1 MDGNERTAAV
11 GPGLP
16 EIGEL
21 LSALLPAARRFDF
34 YGDDGEFVWSSAGG
48 PDRRVSKALLSLP
61 PELFYT
67 ASTSAGPR
75 TLALPDGE
83 TLLAL
88 PQDDAAGRRIGLIA
102 CVWPDAAGAPAEALG
117 LVARAVPLLSGLLA
131 QRAPDDTD
139 AGDEPTGLDLL
150 YELEKQ
156 LEEAPHGQGQ
166 LAGLVRACGRHIGS
180 GYSVL
185 ILPSKQIRI
194 SATHR
199 SWKGVDRRALDEA
212 IVRRFLPGLA
222 RRRTPSV
229 LDIATAPDGVVQE
242 ANGYQLLL
250 CPVREHDGRVNGV
263 FALAGRI
270 DGRRFGET
278 ERRLAALVAR
288 RAERVIESYYD
299 ALTGLVNRPGF
310 EAHLRESYRQLTGDE
325 DGHALVIFDLD
336 KLQLVNDS
344 FGHSA
349 GDDILR
355 RFAGELQQAVPDDSV
370 VTRLSGDN
378 FGVLL
383 HRCGVERAV
392 EVAEE
397 VRRRAR
403 RLSYLQGDKA
413 VTVTVSAGVAPWR
426 RDSGGAAAA
435 LVAPKV
441 ACTAAKEHGRD
452 RVEVYDQDDRSIVRR
467 ADDIRVVAHLQNALD
482 RDEFELVAQPIE
494 PLHGSGPGYHEV
506 LLRMRGE
513 DGESLAPEQFLSAA
527 ERYQLMPRLDRWVV
541 ANALELMAGAPD
553 ALSAAAAGASAAGRP
568 VFAINLSGQSLGDDE
583 FLGFVRERVEA
594 SGLPPAALCFEIT
607 ETAAVAHMASAA
619 AFIRTMRELGCRFSL
634 DDFGAGLSSFAY
646 LKDFDVD
653 TLKIDGS
660 FVRDVTG
667 NRVSEAMIAAITQVA
682 RVMGLATVA
691 EYVNSEPVR
700 HKVRELGVDYA
711 QGYYVGEP
719 VPLADVVA
727 ALAADG
733 RRAAG
738 QPG

>member
-1 MDGNERTAAV
+1 MERSENNSAGPVSPEV
-11 GPGLP
+11 G
-16 EIGEL
+16 EW

-34 YGDDGEFVWSSAGG
+34 YGDDGQFVWSTAGG
-48 PDRRVSKALLSLP
+48 PDRRVTSALLSLP
-61 PELFYT
+61 PELFYA
-67 ASTSAGPR
+67 ASASAR
-75 TLALPDGE
+75 RSTLALADDD
-83 TLLAL
+83 TLCVL
-88 PQDDAAGRRIGLIA
+88 PQDDANGRRVGVLA
-102 CVWPDAAGAPAEALG
+102 FVWPGDAGAPRGPLG
-117 LVARAVPLLSGLLA
+117 LVSRAVPLLSGLLA
-131 QRAPDDTD
+131 QHGRKSD
-139 AGDEPTGLDLL
+139 AGTRSELDLL
-150 YELEKQ
+150 YDLEDQ
-156 LEEAPHGQGQ
+156 LEAAPHGQDQ
-166 LAGLVRACGRHIGS
+166 LASLVRACGRHIGA

-194 SATHR
+194 GATHR
-199 SWKGVDRRALDEA
+199 SWKSTDRRALDDV

-229 LDIATAPDGVVQE
+229 LDIATAPEGVVPE
-242 ANGYQLLL
+242 TDGYQLLL
-250 CPVREHDGRVNGV
+250 CPLRGHGGRVDGV

-270 DGRRFGET
+270 DGSRFGEP
-278 ERRLAALVAR
+278 ERRLATLVAR
-288 RAERVIESYYD
+288 RAERVMESYYD
-299 ALTGLVNRPGF
+299 ALTGLVNRVGF
-310 EAHLRESYRQLTGDE
+310 EAHLRESYRQLAAE
-325 DGHALVIFDLD
+325 DDSHALVIFDLD

-355 RFAGELQQAVPDDSV
+355 RFAAELRQAVPDDGV
-370 VTRLSGDN
+370 ATRLSGDN

-383 HRCGVERAV
+383 HGCGVERA
-392 EVAEE
+392 AEFAE
-397 VRRRAR
+397 DVRQRAR
-403 RLSYLQGDKA
+403 RLCYLQGDKA
-413 VTVTVSAGVAPWR
+413 VTITVSAGVAPWR
-426 RDSGGAAAA
+426 QDSGGAAAA

-452 RVEVYDQDDRSIVRR
+452 RVEVYDQDDHSIVRR
-467 ADDIRVVAHLQNALD
+467 ADDIRIVAHLQKALE
-482 RDEFELVAQPIE
+482 RDEFELVAQPIAS
-494 PLHGSGPGYHEV
+494 LNGGGCGYHEV
-506 LLRMRGE
+506 LLRMRGA

-541 ANALELMAGAPD
+541 GSALERIAGART
-553 ALSAAAAGASAAGRP
+553 AIAGGRH

-583 FLGFVRERVEA
+583 FLGFVRERVES
-594 SGLPPAALCFEIT
+594 SGVPPDSLCFEIT
-607 ETAAVAHMASAA
+607 ETAAVANMTSAG

-660 FVRDVTG
+660 FVRDVTA

-711 QGYYVGEP
+711 QGYYIGEP

-727 ALAADG
+727 GLTAG
-733 RRAAG
+733 RRRAAG
-738 QPG
+738 GPG